1 MAEKLA
7 FTGHTVTDLEVVRE
21 LLAGV
26 PPGARLRAKSAA
38 AQIERTY
45 MGIVRNHPKDPAV
58 GLGLAFAIFT
68 IAERLTQGD
77 PERGQE
83 KGLIQLLS

>member
-7 FTGHTVTDLEVVRE
+7 FTGHTASDLEIVRE

-26 PPGARLRAKSAA
+26 PPSARLRAKSAA
-38 AQIERTY
+38 VQIERTY
-45 MGIVRNHPKDPAV
+45 LGIIRNHPKDPAV

-68 IAERLTQGD
+68 IADRLVNGEPD
-77 PERGQE
+77 KGQK